1 MATTGTNTLAA
12 MAYRVKF
19 YKANLQRV
27 LRNSLVSE
35 AIFEVD
41 RTDSYLIR
49 NPYGAQA
56 TAQIGD
62 ITGTYTVD
70 DYSTTDDS
78 LTVNIES
85 KVAEHV
91 YDFEATLLN
100 YDLFANRADEQ
111 AYSFAASVDSFCL
124 NYIGTNAG
132 ETYTTPAGGFT
143 TAANVLTILSNLISK
158 MAGYADSYKGL
169 FLVLENTD
177 TTGLLVSQ
185 ATNGYSFA
193 DLALNNGLLT
203 HMMGVDIYVVRS
215 GTYNDTNV
223 GSQTIT
229 MSGKR
234 LFGVKKTATYAAP
247 RGVQVEEKSVT
258 GKTGKEVVTWGY
270 VGAEVWTQKANLLV
284 SITIA

>member
-1 MATTGTNTLAA
+1 MATTGTNTLATY
-12 MAYRVKF
+12 AYRVKF
-19 YKANLQRV
+19 YKANLQRI

-49 NPYGAQA
+49 NPYGSQPS
-56 TAQIGD
+56 AQIGD
-62 ITGTYTVD
+62 ITGTYSVD
-70 DYSTTDDS
+70 DYTTTNDS
-78 LTVNIES
+78 LTVNIEC

-91 YDFEATLLN
+91 YDFEQTLLN
-100 YDLFANRADEQ
+100 YDMFANRADEQ
-111 AYSFAASVDSFCL
+111 AYSFAAAVDSFVL
-124 NYIGTNAG
+124 NYCGTNAG
-132 ETYTTPAGGFT
+132 ESYTTPAGGFT
-143 TAANVLTILSNLISK
+143 TAANVLTILSNLVSK

-193 DLALNNGLLT
+193 DLALKNGLLT

-215 GTYNDTNV
+215 GTYSDTNV

-229 MSGKR
+229 MDGCR

-247 RGVQVEEKSVT
+247 RGMNVEEKSVT
-258 GKTGKEVVTWGY
+258 GKTGKEIVTWGL
-270 VGAEVWTQKANLLV
+270 VGAEVWSQKANLLV
-284 SITIA
+284 KITLA